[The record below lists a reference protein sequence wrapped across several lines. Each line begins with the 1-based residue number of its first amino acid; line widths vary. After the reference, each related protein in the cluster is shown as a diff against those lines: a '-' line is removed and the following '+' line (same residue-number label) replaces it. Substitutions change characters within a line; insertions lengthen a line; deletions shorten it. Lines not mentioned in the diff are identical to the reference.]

1 MLFVTNWW
9 IITIIF
15 RCRAHGI
22 PFYIGVIVPFVVIYV
37 FNWIVYSV
45 ILFTLICKNCHKDEQ
60 DRKARVTTKQQLIAA
75 VTLSVLFGLGWGIGL
90 AATEGINVS
99 AVRDTFSALFIIF
112 TAFQGVMV
120 FCLQTLRSKDIR
132 KTWARWFKTATGKDL
147 SGFTSTAS
155 ISQIWHN
162 RRSANRSVTL
172 NYQMST
178 FQKSDVEKAL
188 PSEIDTSIIIT
199 IEPQGP
205 VVLVALPED
214 KNDATTSEQ
223 PVTMTANKDGT
234 TSEQPVTMS
243 ANKDAT
249 TIEQP
254 VTMNANKD
262 ATTSEQPLTMSAN
275 KDATT
280 SEQPVTM
287 TANKDGTTSEQPV
300 TMTANK
306 DGTTSEQPV
315 TMSANKDATTSE
327 QPVTMSANKD
337 ATTIE
342 QPVTMTANKDGTT
355 SEQPVTMSANKDA
368 TTSEQPVTMSAN
380 KDATTSEQP
389 VTTSANKDTTTSEQP
404 VTTSANKDEPVDAAA
419 DSPMSSTPIVVEQDE
434 STEAKPNPNSGKGDP
449 NDASSLTMKDQHNE
463 DKQTENRDDQVDTDS
478 IKSSTTED
486 KVVKDEPS
494 GILPIEDDQRDSI
507 HVKKDDPSSARPRLK
522 LVTSD
527 YQDDDTIVHCV
538 RPSKLFND
546 TRHKIFTQDDKV
558 TPKPQIGE
566 QKETTEYTSLTDQA
580 KVTVTGKDTETD
592 SISTQDDKRTPNPQN
607 DEQREEST
615 NQAKITIAGEDKKA
629 DLIPLQDTQKPNDEE
644 TTELTSLT
652 DQAKISAAGKGKET
666 NLISLQDDIVRPKP
680 QIGEQREEATDK
692 EQIKVAGENMEAD
705 LIPSQDDKTTPTA
718 HSDEQTTGDTCLQK

>member
-205 VVLVALPED
+205 VVLVA
-214 KNDATTSEQ
+214 
-223 PVTMTANKDGT
+223 
-234 TSEQPVTMS
+234 
-243 ANKDAT
+243 
-249 TIEQP
+249 
-254 VTMNANKD
+254 
-262 ATTSEQPLTMSAN
+262 TTSEQPLTMSAN

-327 QPVTMSANKD
+327 QPVTTSANKD
-337 ATTIE
+337 T
-342 QPVTMTANKDGTT
+342 
-355 SEQPVTMSANKDA
+355 

-404 VTTSANKDEPVDAAA
+404 VTMSANKDEPVDAAA